1 MGASH
6 PSALARGTV
15 NIDIPSIA
23 TVTKAAIDITIPGIA
38 VGDTLNVHPP
48 AAMNDDLVYA
58 GCRVKAANTATIFI
72 YNPTA
77 APIDEPFLVWEYEWW
92 DLT

>member
-6 PSALARGTV
+6 PSALKYGSIT
-15 NIDIPSIA
+15 IDIPSIGA
-23 TVTKAAIDITIPGIA
+23 TTKGAMDFNVPGIA
-38 VGDTLNVHPP
+38 VGDTINFHPP
-48 AAMNDDLVYA
+48 VAMNDDLVFA
-58 GCRVKAANTATIFI
+58 GCRVKAANTVTVFI

-77 APIDEPFLVWEYEWW
+77 GAIDEPMLTWEYEWW